1 MAIKYYKNLIN
12 GLPKETKF
20 KSDRI
25 DWEKFPSEADKS
37 HFKKGNLTLRDYI
50 NSSVGSGQVPQYDFA
65 AGEKSTDDKTFMY
78 MRDKSLTMAEK
89 YAINKNV
96 QSKLSKEVKES
107 LDDVSEDLIL
117 QQIEKGSDNP
127 NSSQT

>member
-20 KSDRI
+20 HPERI
-25 DWEKFPSEADKS
+25 DWEQFPSETDKS

-50 NSSVGSGQVPQYDFA
+50 NSSVGSGQVPQYDFQ

-89 YAINKNV
+89 SAITKNV
-96 QSKLSKEVKES
+96 QKQLSKEVKEQLHNLS
-107 LDDVSEDLIL
+107 DDLVLEELTKQSNETSEIN
-117 QQIEKGSDNP
+117 K
-127 NSSQT
+127 